1 MSLLAAPWNL
11 LASYARWLHLQWP
24 AGVPERLPV
33 VAADGGTR
41 VPGLYVV
48 GDLTGVPLLKFALDS
63 GAKAAARCQRE
74 LDDTPG
80 PAGVLD
86 VAIVGGG
93 VAGMAAAVALAG
105 SRLRFTVFE
114 SNQRLATLA
123 NFPSGKPIFTYPPA
137 MRPQGGLQV
146 SATVKEELIAE
157 LEVQLAGRDLP
168 LRLATV
174 THVERRGQLL
184 AVQVRDGEPIL
195 ARRVIV
201 AIGRSGNFRR
211 LGVPGED
218 LPKVVNRLH
227 DPKHHAGQDVVV
239 AGGGDSACEAA
250 AACAEAGARVTL
262 VHRGADLAKAK
273 PENAARV
280 ITLAKT
286 GRLRLMLG
294 TRFAR
299 ITADTVE
306 VVSGGS
312 AERLPNLAVLSLI
325 GREAPLEFF
334 RRSGVPIRG
343 ERSLPVYAGL
353 IAFVVAITCLYGWK
367 SLGWGG
373 GWLQPATWLRPIA
386 DWAGDPASIAGILLH
401 SASGPSF
408 WVTLAYSAAVVGFGI
423 DRMRRRRTPY
433 VRVQTLTLMGIQVL
447 PLFLIPELLLPW
459 LGAHDLVPQAIR
471 DNLFPGDSWWRAY
484 GFILAWPLMAWNV
497 FTEQPYLWWLVISFI
512 QTFVIIPL
520 IVWRWGKGAYCGWIC
535 SCGALAETMG
545 DRHREKMPHGTR
557 WNRLNLVGQVI
568 LATAAIILVLHIIS
582 WTSPATLSPGW
593 VQSVTMRGYWK
604 HAVDWLLA
612 GALGT
617 GLYFW
622 LSGRVWC
629 RFACPLA
636 AWMHIVARFSRFR
649 IVVDQKKCISCNACT
664 TVCHQGIDIMNFAN
678 KGRHMQ
684 DPECVRCSACVQT
697 CPTQVLQFGR
707 VDCVGRVV
715 AVDGLYA
722 GGPRQP
728 HPEPR

>member
-1 MSLLAAPWNL
+1 MIAAP
-11 LASYARWLHLQWP
+11 ASWFARYAHWLHLRWP
-24 AGVPERLPV
+24 AGIPERLPV
-33 VAADGGTR
+33 VAPDGGTR
-41 VPGLYVV
+41 VPGLFVV

-63 GAKAAARCQRE
+63 GAKAAERCRRE
-74 LDDTPG
+74 LGAAPG
-80 PAGVLD
+80 ADGVLD

-105 SRLRFTVFE
+105 SRLRFTVIE

-123 NFPSGKPIFTYPPA
+123 NFPSGKPIFTYPNA
-137 MRPQGGLQV
+137 MQPQGELQV
-146 SATVKEELIAE
+146 SATVKEDLIAE
-157 LEVQLAGRDLP
+157 LERQLAGRDLP

-174 THVERRGQLL
+174 THVERRGQHL
-184 AVQVRDGEPIL
+184 AVMVKDGEPIL

-211 LGVPGED
+211 LGVPGEE
-218 LPKVVNRLH
+218 LSTVVNRLH

-250 AACAEAGARVTL
+250 VACAAAGARVTL
-262 VHRGADLAKAK
+262 VHRGTDLAKAK

-280 ITLAKT
+280 IDLAKT

-294 TRFAR
+294 AKFTC
-299 ITADTVE
+299 ITTEAVE
-306 VVSGGS
+306 VVSSGKP
-312 AERLPNLAVLSLI
+312 ERLPAQAVLVLI
-325 GREAPLEFF
+325 GREAPLDFF

-353 IAFVVAITCLYGWK
+353 VAFLVAITCLYGWK

-373 GWLQPATWLRPIA
+373 GISWLQPATWLRPIA
-386 DWAGDPASIAGILLH
+386 DWAGDPTSIAGVLLH

-433 VRVQTLTLMGIQVL
+433 VRVQTLTLMSIQVL

-459 LGAHDLVPQAIR
+459 LGAHDLIPQAIR
-471 DNLFPGDSWWRAY
+471 ENLFPGDSWWRAY

-497 FTEQPYLWWLVISFI
+497 FTEQPYAWWLVISFI

-520 IVWRWGKGAYCGWIC
+520 IVLRWGKGAYCGWVC

-545 DRHREKMPHGTR
+545 DRHREKMPHGPA
-557 WNRLNLVGQVI
+557 WNKVNLVGQVI

-582 WTSPATLSPGW
+582 WTSPSTISPGW

-684 DPECVRCSACVQT
+684 DPECVRCSACVQV

-707 VDCVGRVV
+707 VDGQERVV
-715 AVDGLYA
+715 AVDGLRA
-722 GGPRQP
+722 TGVPNGASSLR
-728 HPEPR
+728 

>member
-1 MSLLAAPWNL
+1 MSLLTAPWNP

-24 AGVPERLPV
+24 AGVPERLPEV
-33 VAADGGTR
+33 SADGGTA
-41 VPGLYVV
+41 VPGLFVV

-63 GAKAAARCQRE
+63 GAKAAQRCARE
-74 LDDTPG
+74 LAATPA
-80 PAGVLD
+80 PDGVLD
-86 VAIVGGG
+86 VVIIGGG
-93 VAGMAAAVALAG
+93 VAGMAAAVELAG
-105 SRLRFTVFE
+105 SRLRFIVVE

-123 NFPSGKPIFTYPPA
+123 NFPSGKPIFTYPTT
-137 MRPQGGLQV
+137 MRPAGSLQV
-146 SATVKEELIAE
+146 TATVKEDLLAE
-157 LEVQLAGRDLP
+157 LERQLAVTELP
-168 LRLATV
+168 QRTATV
-174 THVERRGQLL
+174 THVERRGGHL
-184 AVQVRDGEPIL
+184 AVMVKDGEPIL

-227 DPKHHAGQDVVV
+227 DPKHHTGEDVVV

-250 AACAEAGARVTL
+250 VACAEAGARVTMI
-262 VHRGADLAKAK
+262 HRGTDLAKAK

-280 ITLAKT
+280 LDLAKA

-294 TRFAR
+294 AKFSR
-299 ITADTVE
+299 ITADAVE

-312 AERLPNLAVLSLI
+312 CERLPNQAVLALI
-325 GREAPLEFF
+325 GREAPLDFF

-343 ERSLPVYAGL
+343 ERSWPVYAGL

-373 GWLQPATWLRPIA
+373 GVSWLQPATWLRPVA
-386 DWAGDPASIAGILLH
+386 DWATDPASLAGILLS

-433 VRVQTLTLMGIQVL
+433 VRVQTLTLMTIQVL
-447 PLFLIPELLLPW
+447 PLFLIPEILLPW
-459 LGAHDLVPQAIR
+459 LGAHDLVPQTIR
-471 DNLFPGDSWWRAY
+471 ENLFPGDSWWRAY

-497 FTEQPYLWWLVISFI
+497 FTEQPHAWWLVISFV

-545 DRHREKMPHGTR
+545 DRHREKMPHGKA
-557 WNRLNLVGQVI
+557 WNRVNLVGQVV
-568 LATAAIILVLHIIS
+568 LATAAIIMVLHIIS
-582 WTSPATLSPGW
+582 WTSPSTISPGW

-604 HAVDWLLA
+604 HAIDWLLA

-649 IVVDQKKCISCNACT
+649 IIVNQKKCISCNACT

-678 KGRHMQ
+678 KGRYMQ

-697 CPTQVLQFGR
+697 CPTQVLQFGW
-707 VDCVGRVV
+707 VDGQERVV
-715 AVDGLYA
+715 AVDGLRA
-722 GGPRQP
+722 IEQM
-728 HPEPR
+728 